1 MYVFHVAYL
10 LLPKMGGGLP
20 QLGELV
26 SNKRQSE
33 IFILDQ
39 FFGDAAVF

>member
-1 MYVFHVAYL
+1 MFFMLNTYYSLKCVW
-10 LLPKMGGGLP
+10 GGLP

-26 SNKRQSE
+26 SNKMQSE

-39 FFGDAAVF
+39 FFGDEAVF